1 MNERLELLA
10 MQEAERKRIAEELH
24 DTTVQDLVHVSQ
36 QLELAGMYLNQD
48 ANMTRMEIASA
59 RKNIKKIID
68 DMRSTIYDLR
78 PMAFDDIGWK
88 SAMDKLVNDF
98 KSKTDIDVIF
108 KICNIDE
115 CDTLIKI
122 TIYRIIKEACQNICK
137 HANAKMMSVIME
149 KKENKLYLLI
159 SDDGIGI
166 GEYDETNHFGLSMI
180 KEKIGLL
187 SGKLSIMTNE
197 RGTTIHIVIPITE

>member
-98 KSKTDIDVIF
+98 KSKSDIDVIF
-108 KICNIDE
+108 EICNIDE
-115 CDTLIKI
+115 CDSIVKI

-137 HANAKMMSVIME
+137 HAKAKRMSVMME
-149 KKENKLYLLI
+149 KKEKQIYLSI

-197 RGTTIHIVIPITE
+197 RGTTIHIVIPIME